1 MLFPVHR
8 LATDADG
15 RPRLTRAPQRAW
27 QPLVVVPRAWCV
39 AEVLPARQVRWWEQA
54 GFASLQAKRL
64 APFPDTG
71 GCATV
76 SGGQLRLWLWDQR
89 EVDAALAD
97 APPAVRGARRVAQA
111 QLDESSA
118 GRFGP
123 WNRNL
128 LAASTTASAD
138 GGPRLARVAT
148 ALGAAALLGTGAYA
162 AYWWAAANGAE
173 TRLAEL
179 QSQAGERGAQV
190 AALTALSRA
199 EQADREWIDGYA
211 RAGASLDIER
221 LLRALSVPLETHG
234 VAIRE
239 MEVRQDDVRLM
250 LVSAGIEIDLP
261 QLVRNMA
268 RVPGLSDVQLRQN
281 VDLTQAT
288 LSLRADGFYGA
299 PAALAARAAPQ
310 RVAAAPR

>member
-15 RPRLTRAPQRAW
+15 RVRLSRGPQRAW
-27 QPLVVVPRAWCV
+27 QPLLAVPRAWCV
-39 AEVLPARQVRWWEQA
+39 AEVLPARQVRWWEQP
-54 GFASLQAKRL
+54 GFAALQARRL

-71 GCATV
+71 GSATV
-76 SGGQLRLWLWDQR
+76 SGGQLRLWLWDQS
-89 EVDAALAD
+89 EVEAALAD
-97 APPAVRGARRVAQA
+97 APPALRRARRVAQA
-111 QLDESSA
+111 QLDESWA

-123 WNRNL
+123 WNRDL
-128 LAASTTASAD
+128 LAANTATSAD
-138 GGPRLARVAT
+138 RGPRFARAAT

-162 AYWWAAANGAE
+162 SYWWAAADSAD

-179 QSQAGERGAQV
+179 QTQAGARGAQV

-199 EQADREWIDGYA
+199 EQADRDWIDGYA

-239 MEVRQDDVRLM
+239 LEVRQDDVRLM

-261 QLVRNMA
+261 QLVRDMA
-268 RVPGLSDVQLRQN
+268 RVPGLADVQLRQN

-288 LSLRADGFYGA
+288 LALRADGFYGA
-299 PAALAARAAPQ
+299 PTGMAARAAPQ
-310 RVAAAPR
+310 RVAAATR